1 MKRFQ
6 NLFKVIVIAMS
17 TITLVSCSNLRVK
30 KEEEKDNKEKVEA
43 SKEEEITLNLWTHF
57 PGFEAIAEAFE
68 KENPNIN
75 INIKNFDYDEYE
87 LEYKK
92 SLVEDI
98 GQADILAIDSNH
110 YGEFNSIKGL
120 EDLLKP
126 EYTAINYKE
135 DFDPELWELG
145 KSMDKSKLLG
155 IPIGSAPI
163 VTYYRADILEKYGFP
178 TEPKELA
185 EYMKDKNNWVKI
197 GETLKKDGISIVQWV
212 AEIVKIY
219 SADMPYFN
227 EKLEYQRDNEKFK
240 EGIAVAR
247 EAMEKGFSPFADIWS
262 EKGKQL
268 LRDGKFAMLYLG
280 SWGARDLEALVPE
293 QKGKWRV
300 TSLPFGVYGWN
311 NSSILSIA
319 ENSKNKQAA
328 WKFIEYCTFKYNDKN
343 RIGTVS
349 SYLPF
354 RNNESAFSQKN
365 EFLGGQE
372 EQKFY
377 EDIMELTKEYPVTAL
392 DNEAFKLWDDLVN
405 IGLEEEYSDDKI
417 MENIR
422 TKVASLFAKEKES
435 LLKEK

>member
-6 NLFKVIVIAMS
+6 NLFKIAAIAMS
-17 TITLVSCSNLRVK
+17 TVMLVSCSNVKVK
-30 KEEEKDNKEKVEA
+30 KEEENEGNMKVSKNEK
-43 SKEEEITLNLWTHF
+43 ITLNLWTHF
-57 PGFEAIAEAFE
+57 PGLEDIVEAFE

-92 SLVEDI
+92 SLVEKV

-110 YGEFNSIKGL
+110 YGGFNSIEGL

-126 EYTAINYKE
+126 EYTAIDYKE
-135 DFDPELWELG
+135 DFDSELWELG

-178 TEPKELA
+178 TEPNELA
-185 EYMKDKNNWVKI
+185 EYMKDKNNWMKI
-197 GETLKKDGISIVQWV
+197 GETLKKDGISIVQWI

-240 EGIAVAR
+240 EGITIAR

-268 LRDGKFAMLYLG
+268 LKDDKFAMLYLG

-319 ENSKNKQAA
+319 ANSKNKQAA
-328 WKFIEYCTFKYNDKN
+328 WKFIEYCVFKYNDKN

-354 RNNESAFSQKN
+354 RNNANTFKQKN

-377 EDIMELTKEYPVTAL
+377 EDIMELTKEYPVTVL
-392 DNEAFKLWDDLVN
+392 DNEAFKLWDNLVN
-405 IGLEEEYSDDKI
+405 IGLEEEYSDEKI

-422 TKVASLFAKEKES
+422 SKMESSFLKEKES
-435 LLKEK
+435 LLKGK